1 MNKKA
6 FTLME
11 ILLTIAVLAVVVTSI
26 IPYFFKDAKE
36 ILEENKRVNMFTAY
50 QNARTGANMLISITT
65 AKAKPISGNLDCLSN
80 DGEVKS
86 LENYSPKVS
95 RVFEGKNGNKFVFG
109 AKATKNTI
117 GKDICIMT
125 YVAGEDPTLEGI
137 QISVPDATDYVV
149 TEALNDLWETVFAGE
164 GQQ

>member
-1 MNKKA
+1 MNNKA
-6 FTLME
+6 FTLIE
-11 ILLTIAVLAVVVTSI
+11 LLLTIAVLSIVTATTA
-26 IPYFFKDAKE
+26 PYFFNGAKNILEDAK
-36 ILEENKRVNMFTAY
+36 KSNMFTAY

-65 AKAKPISGNLDCLSN
+65 AKAKPISGNLDCLNN
-80 DGEVKS
+80 DGEIKS

-109 AKATKNTI
+109 AKATKDTI

-149 TEALNDLWETVFAGE
+149 TEVLNDLWETVFAGE